1 MENRYVFVLLR
12 VKYRNEGYRMLHTG
26 VRFNMTTIH
35 LYLRLIIAYVE
46 SRNNHYRDDVIE
58 EICFKF
64 FIIPKREEKEFAHR
78 DVTLLLRELISLK
91 DAVSVKLEDTVM
103 NLPLDRRYN
112 EMGYRKLRS

>member
-1 MENRYVFVLLR
+1 MQRIVYKFLSLVFTKGMENRYVFVLLR
-12 VKYRNEGYRMLHTG
+12 VKYRNEGYRMLHPG

-64 FIIPKREEKEFAHR
+64 FIITKREEKS
-78 DVTLLLRELISLK
+78 LLIEMLLYS
-91 DAVSVKLEDTVM
+91 
-103 NLPLDRRYN
+103 YGN
-112 EMGYRKLRS
+112 EYF